1 MRDNALLSFY
11 LVKLFLNAVL
21 SIEQTRKDTTMKPY
35 EIKALR
41 EANTIKEVVAM
52 VDCREFEHNAK
63 DEAAHIQY
71 HLMLQYNNRIL
82 DGMPEAAALNHAK
95 ASAVHANGG
104 TVAQQT
110 EFWRDADAAMISNMN
125 ITKAKQVEQ
134 VYDAAL
140 RDNLYSKDC
149 YALAIDVAVT
159 LGGNEIDNSNITESC
174 TSKVTFEFDDSSSAQ
189 IKYGVS
195 ISSDFSYSHSLSEA
209 LNK

>member
-1 MRDNALLSFY
+1 
-11 LVKLFLNAVL
+11 
-21 SIEQTRKDTTMKPY
+21 MKPS

-52 VDCREFEHNAK
+52 VDFREFEHNAK

-71 HLMLQYNNRIL
+71 HLIQYHLMLQYNNRIL
-82 DGMPEAAALNHAK
+82 DGMSEAAALNHAK

-110 EFWRDADAAMISNMN
+110 EFWRAADAAMIPNMN
-125 ITKAKQVEQ
+125 ITKAEQVEQ

-174 TSKVTFEFDDSSSAQ
+174 TSKVTFEFGDLSRAQ
-189 IKYGVS
+189 VTYGGVFV
-195 ISSDFSYSHSLSEA
+195 IC
-209 LNK
+209 

>member
-52 VDCREFEHNAK
+52 VDCREFEHNVN
-63 DEAAHIQY
+63 DEAAHIQ
-71 HLMLQYNNRIL
+71 LQYNNRIL

-125 ITKAKQVEQ
+125 ITKAEQVEK

-174 TSKVTFEFDDSSSAQ
+174 TSKVTFEFGDLSRA
-189 IKYGVS
+189 KVTYGGVFV
-195 ISSDFSYSHSLSEA
+195 IC
-209 LNK
+209 

>member
-1 MRDNALLSFY
+1 
-11 LVKLFLNAVL
+11 
-21 SIEQTRKDTTMKPY
+21 MKPS

-63 DEAAHIQY
+63 DEAAHIQH

-110 EFWRDADAAMISNMN
+110 EFWRDADAAMGLARQQN
-125 ITKAKQVEQ
+125 AVGDQDPLEHRWCRWRRLEERPGRRQ
-134 VYDAAL
+134 CLAL
-140 RDNLYSKDC
+140 
-149 YALAIDVAVT
+149 
-159 LGGNEIDNSNITESC
+159 
-174 TSKVTFEFDDSSSAQ
+174 
-189 IKYGVS
+189 
-195 ISSDFSYSHSLSEA
+195 
-209 LNK
+209 

>member
-1 MRDNALLSFY
+1 
-11 LVKLFLNAVL
+11 
-21 SIEQTRKDTTMKPY
+21 MKPY

-52 VDCREFEHNAK
+52 VDCREFEHNIK
-63 DEAAHIQY
+63 DEAAHIQ
-71 HLMLQYNNRIL
+71 LQYNNRIL

-174 TSKVTFEFDDSSSAQ
+174 TSKVTFEFGDLSRAQ
-189 IKYGVS
+189 VTYGGVFV
-195 ISSDFSYSHSLSEA
+195 IC
-209 LNK
+209 

>member
-1 MRDNALLSFY
+1 
-11 LVKLFLNAVL
+11 
-21 SIEQTRKDTTMKPY
+21 MKPS

-110 EFWRDADAAMISNMN
+110 EFWRLNPRFDGAFLNFGLEVSNN
-125 ITKAKQVEQ
+125 
-134 VYDAAL
+134 YL
-140 RDNLYSKDC
+140 P
-149 YALAIDVAVT
+149 
-159 LGGNEIDNSNITESC
+159 ES
-174 TSKVTFEFDDSSSAQ
+174 
-189 IKYGVS
+189 
-195 ISSDFSYSHSLSEA
+195 
-209 LNK
+209 